1 MKSEAEDKAKEC
13 QMPKMSISRRVGG
26 RRRNRL
32 KQRSWQNKRSEKVIE
47 FEDKVDGRWTDTGN
61 KGGGER
67 REGGGREGNE
77 KDERRQMGSPQANGG
92 GMRE

>member
-13 QMPKMSISRRVGG
+13 QMHKMSISRWVGG
-26 RRRNRL
+26 KRRNRF
-32 KQRSWQNKRSEKVIE
+32 KKRSWMNKRSEKVIE

-61 KGGGER
+61 KAEGER
-67 REGGGREGNE
+67 REGEGKKRNE